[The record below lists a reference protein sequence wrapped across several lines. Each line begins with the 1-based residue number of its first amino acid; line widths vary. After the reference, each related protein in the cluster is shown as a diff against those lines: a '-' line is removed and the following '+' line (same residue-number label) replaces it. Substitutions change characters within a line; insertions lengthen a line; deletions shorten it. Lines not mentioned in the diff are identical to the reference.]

1 MIQVGDDVIGI
12 FDSDG
17 QTDHVS
23 RNTRSNEV
31 FVAQLRVGRAGRM
44 DDQRFRIGNI
54 RKQREQFQLVD
65 PLDAGLLAA
74 LDAESEDRAGAF
86 REVFVRKRLVFAI
99 RQFRIIHPGN
109 FRVVRQ
115 ISDNLAGIFDM
126 AFDAQ

>member
-1 MIQVGDDVIGI
+1 MSPETPAAMRSSSLNCAWVVLAGWMT
-12 FDSDG
+12 SDFASA
-17 QTDHVS
+17 TFAS
-23 RNTRSNEV
+23 SEN
-31 FVAQLRVGRAGRM
+31 
-44 DDQRFRIGNI
+44 
-54 RKQREQFQLVD
+54 KFQLVD

-126 AFDAQ
+126 AFNAQ